1 MVLCNF
7 VCMPDSHA
15 GLKTLSIHLTYLE
28 GNLAISTK
36 IKPIGDF

>member
-7 VCMPDSHA
+7 LCMPDSNA
-15 GLKTLSIHLTYLE
+15 GLKTLSIDLNYLE

-36 IKPIGDF
+36 IKPLGDF